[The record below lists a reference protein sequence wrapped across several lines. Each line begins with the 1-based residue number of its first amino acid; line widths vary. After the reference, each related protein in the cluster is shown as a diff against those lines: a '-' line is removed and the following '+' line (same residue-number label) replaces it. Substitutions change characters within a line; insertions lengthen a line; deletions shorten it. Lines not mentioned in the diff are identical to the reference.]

1 MKKLTR
7 FITAVLS
14 AILLYVPAQSIA
26 IAEAAP
32 ETPVPQPCR
41 ILYYTDAEHTK
52 PFADFENLDP
62 ATYLYYNIECD
73 AGYFCKRMTVCAD
86 HADTEKIR
94 FGTASPDMIK
104 LEYALLGDINDD
116 GKITLTDATDILHFI
131 ARNYY
136 RTRPD
141 ILAADLNGDK
151 KITLLDVVMILKLI
165 AKWDVELCDG
175 IAEDFELYCKLNV
188 EAESRETFMDTEQFF
203 FETSVI
209 KSTDGLDKYI
219 NEHSEMY
226 RMEQIDDTNSYSS
239 TELKETY
246 TADFFKENVLVI
258 YDFSEATS
266 FGNLYIERTG
276 DTLELVIPNCTGYGV
291 AFSTNIRVHKMIPVK
306 KSLGI
311 DLDGGISHLWRNE
324 FNLVAKQ
331 LYNFEAR
338 PVDESYIKINYYE

>member
-14 AILLYVPAQSIA
+14 AILVSTPAINTA
-26 IAEAAP
+26 IANTP
-32 ETPVPQPCR
+32 ETPVPDPCR
-41 ILYYTDAEHTK
+41 ILYYTDTEHTK

-62 ATYLYYNIECD
+62 DTTLYYKIICD
-73 AGYFCKRMTVCAD
+73 EGYFCKRMTVYAD
-86 HADTEKIR
+86 YADEKTIK
-94 FGTASPDMIK
+94 FGTASPDMID

-116 GKITLTDATDILHFI
+116 GKITLTDATDILHYI
-131 ARNYY
+131 AKNYY
-136 RTRPD
+136 RTRPN

-151 KITLLDVVMILKLI
+151 KITLFDVSMILKLI
-165 AKWDVELCDG
+165 AKWNIELCDG
-175 IAEDFELYCKLNV
+175 ISEDFEFYCKLNV
-188 EAESRETFMDTEQFF
+188 EAESRETFMNQEQFF

-209 KSTDGLDKYI
+209 KSTDGLLDYI
-219 NEHSEMY
+219 DEHSEMY
-226 RMEQIDDTNSYSS
+226 RMEQVDDTNSYSS

-246 TADFFKENVLVI
+246 TAGFFEENVLVI

-291 AFSTNIRVHKMIPVK
+291 AFSPELRIHKMIPIK
-306 KSLGI
+306 KSLGL
-311 DLDGGISHLWRNE
+311 DLDSGISLTWRNE

-331 LYNFEAR
+331 LYSFEIR
-338 PVDESYIKINYYE
+338 PVDDDYVKTNYYE